1 MQTKGLTSVI
11 HQQFCVIIT
20 CIVHVISKSTATSV
34 RRMKPLKTTFQLGLW
49 PAFNDVWH
57 Y

>member
-49 PAFNDVWH
+49 PAFNDV
-57 Y
+57 